1 MSMEQTPEIDFTVD
15 TANLYKEESLTD
27 LKVASIRKL
36 TPIKIDG
43 SEDSDRKPVFYGHTQ
58 LMSAQGPVPIQA
70 QLEADTLEDA
80 IKIFPEAMK
89 KGMEELFEKYQKMA
103 EQQQQKDDSRIIVPG
118 R

>member
-1 MSMEQTPEIDFTVD
+1 MSNPQTPEIDFTVD

-27 LKVASIRKL
+27 LKVASIRKM
-36 TPIKIDG
+36 TPITSDG
-43 SEDSDRKPVFYGHTQ
+43 SEDTSRKAMFYGHTQ

-70 QLEADTLEDA
+70 QLEAETLEEA

-89 KGMEELFEKYQKMA
+89 VAMDELFEKYQKMH
-103 EQQQQKDDSRIIVPG
+103 EEQQQKDDSRIIVPG